1 MADSLQKWVGR
12 NRPPRVQITYDV
24 EIGDAIEKREL
35 PLVVGVLADL
45 MGKPASAPPKMK
57 DRRFVEIDRDNF
69 DEIMAKIGPR
79 LDMSVPDT
87 MKGSGN
93 LKVEL
98 NFKKFADFHPEAV
111 VQQVPRLQKLLQARL
126 ELRDLLAKLDGN
138 DDLDGVLASV
148 ISNTD
153 GLKQIRAATDGGAAP
168 QQAAPASAP
177 AEAKAAESAPAEAP
191 ATPPADDAPAAE

>member
-1 MADSLQKWVGR
+1 MAESLQKWVGR

-45 MGKPASAPPKMK
+45 AGKPASAPPKMK

-69 DEIMAKIGPR
+69 DEIMSKIGPR
-79 LDMSVPDT
+79 LDMSVPDM

-93 LKVEL
+93 LKIEL
-98 NFKKFADFHPEAV
+98 TPKKFADFHPEAIV
-111 VQQVPRLQKLLQARL
+111 DQVPRLKKLLEARL

-138 DDLDGVLASV
+138 DDLDGLLAGIV
-148 ISNTD
+148 KNTE
-153 GLKQIRAATDGGAAP
+153 GLKQIRSAAGGGASSANDKP
-168 QQAAPASAP
+168 AAKKEEDKP
-177 AEAKAAESAPAEAP
+177 EAKS
-191 ATPPADDAPAAE
+191 DDAPSAE

>member
-1 MADSLQKWVGR
+1 MAESLQKWVGR

-24 EIGDAIEKREL
+24 EIGDAVEKREL

-45 MGKPASAPPKMK
+45 AGKPASAPPKMK

-69 DEIMAKIGPR
+69 DEIMAKIAPR

-87 MKGSGN
+87 MKGDGN

-98 NFKKFADFHPEAV
+98 NFKQFSDFHPEAI

-138 DDLDGVLASV
+138 DDLDGLLANV
-148 ISNTD
+148 VKNTD
-153 GLKQIRAATDGGAAP
+153 GLKEIRAATAD
-168 QQAAPASAP
+168 ASAP
-177 AEAKAAESAPAEAP
+177 AAAADDKKAEADKKDDKK
-191 ATPPADDAPAAE
+191 ADDAPAAE